1 MGALGRA
8 QARKALPSLSSAPS
22 EQARKARAERL
33 AAEAKA
39 AGLVTGRPGSA
50 AGAALSKPK
59 ERRWRKGGVDDGV
72 TPDDIRGPVMH
83 VRPPPR

>member
-1 MGALGRA
+1 MHVRGKKTGLVHTGA
-8 QARKALPSLSSAPS
+8 PFPAPVFV
-22 EQARKARAERL
+22 QARKARAERL

-72 TPDDIRGPVMH
+72 TPDNIRGPVMH
-83 VRPPPR
+83 VRPQQ

>member
-1 MGALGRA
+1 V
-8 QARKALPSLSSAPS
+8 
-22 EQARKARAERL
+22 QARKARAERL

-72 TPDDIRGPVMH
+72 TPDNIRGPVMH
-83 VRPPPR
+83 VRPQQ